1 MKIKRAKPKSIKQEI
16 ALRKGKATREIKKK
30 MFDEVRAKGKIE
42 TLRDVS
48 CMFFGLSRKAVEK
61 AAYREIMFHAR
72 CGRTV
77 KEILERMEDKK

>member
-1 MKIKRAKPKSIKQEI
+1 MTKHKSIKQEI
-16 ALRKGKATREIKKK
+16 AVQKRQATRETKKK
-30 MFDEVRAKGKIE
+30 MFDGVRVKGKVE

-48 CMFFGLSRKAVEK
+48 CMFFGLSHKAVEN

-77 KEILERMEDKK
+77 KEILEFMEDRK